1 MADQD
6 EEVDHP
12 PEDANG
18 NAANQNN
25 VQPNEEPL
33 FDFEELPQ
41 DVLQNPLDFQQLLQD
56 TDEHPL
62 DHHEIPQ
69 GLDQQPLEY
78 QHHQPAHV
86 IHDQP
91 ENENVNVDH
100 HLDDLAVH
108 QDPPPLEPQHQA
120 IDNHNNVQQNP
131 EPPPLQRDHRCGAC
145 KGGRNETCPPN
156 CRFRPYFPP
165 NSAEDYLAIIRT
177 FSRKN
182 IERWANGMPIG
193 ERAEFYRRRTW
204 EAEHFN
210 HRAGGFY
217 QIVHDREAE
226 IAELKQ
232 ESENQKQQIAR
243 LEGENDT
250 LKQFL
255 RWQPPPEAANN
266 PFLESTSRQD
276 LSAEPANRQ
285 QNNRTNQ
292 TQQHQVPTTTIF
304 NRLAN
309 LQPSQAPAAAV
320 QRPDANF
327 QPLLAQ
333 PPAHQPDPIPPGTS
347 QRQAGAST
355 RYIGP
360 AVQHSHANFQPL
372 QAQPPA
378 HQPDPIPPGTSQAQ
392 ADASTS
398 YIGHKRC
405 R

>member
-18 NAANQNN
+18 NTADQ
-25 VQPNEEPL
+25 NEEPL
-33 FDFEELPQ
+33 FDFAELPQ
-41 DVLQNPLDFQQLLQD
+41 HDFEQLLQD

-78 QHHQPAHV
+78 QHHQHAHV

-91 ENENVNVDH
+91 ENAYVHVDH

-120 IDNHNNVQQNP
+120 MDNHNNAQPNP
-131 EPPPLQRDHRCGAC
+131 DPLDILQDIEPPPLQGDHRCGAC
-145 KGGRNETCPPN
+145 KGGRNQTCPSN

-165 NSAEDYLAIIRT
+165 NSTDDYVAIIRT
-177 FSRKN
+177 FSRAN
-182 IERWANGMPIG
+182 IERWANEISIG
-193 ERAEFYRRRTW
+193 EGLSFSEEELGRRNILIT
-204 EAEHFN
+204 N
-210 HRAGGFY
+210 GKYG
-217 QIVHDREAE
+217 
-226 IAELKQ
+226 
-232 ESENQKQQIAR
+232 
-243 LEGENDT
+243 
-250 LKQFL
+250 L
-255 RWQPPPEAANN
+255 R
-266 PFLESTSRQD
+266 SS
-276 LSAEPANRQ
+276 
-285 QNNRTNQ
+285 
-292 TQQHQVPTTTIF
+292 V
-304 NRLAN
+304 
-309 LQPSQAPAAAV
+309 PSQAPAAAE

-327 QPLLAQ
+327 QPLRAQ

-360 AVQHSHANFQPL
+360 AVQHSDADFQPL

-392 ADASTS
+392 DDASTS
-398 YIGHKRC
+398 YIGYKRC